1 MAGMIAPLHEQ
12 LRAAREAHGYSQYKL
27 AALAG
32 LARIDIQRIEKGD
45 NVTIRKIE
53 AYIGA
58 LPHLQSLHIGGV
70 EIKGKITVDVE
81 SMRQMMLTIVTT
93 SANVLQVLGQ
103 TESQERDAA
112 PKQPLPGGGGAT
124 RHKPK
129 PDISPELKEYLRQ
142 IDPTDKGV
150 RSARGPAARPP
161 SSTAPDAKFP
171 PADES

>member
-12 LRAAREAHGYSQYKL
+12 LRAAREAHGYSQHKL

-45 NVTIRKIE
+45 NVTIRKIV

-70 EIKGKITVDVE
+70 EIKGRITVDVE

-103 TESQERDAA
+103 TESQERDGA

-150 RSARGPAARPP
+150 RSARGPAAP
-161 SSTAPDAKFP
+161 TASDAKFP